1 MATFNVPTLRQLI
14 RAGIQDL
21 EIELDQELPIVGV
34 ERALNTAFSGALRD
48 VYDYQTWIKNQIIPS
63 EQSADET
70 IIDTA
75 RYEGGDS

>member
-34 ERALNTAFSGALRD
+34 ERA
-48 VYDYQTWIKNQIIPS
+48 
-63 EQSADET
+63 
-70 IIDTA
+70 
-75 RYEGGDS
+75 

>member
-21 EIELDQELPIVGV
+21 EIELDQELPIFGV

-70 IIDTA
+70 
-75 RYEGGDS
+75 